1 MALQARS
8 HTVALIQFNL
18 LVVVMAI
25 LLLFDLFAVE
35 LFYILTF
42 LGLLVITHV
51 FAPVDKEPQWYFL
64 TKWLSRLGFIGL
76 GYILLQRVVMILG
89 T

>member
-1 MALQARS
+1 
-8 HTVALIQFNL
+8 
-18 LVVVMAI
+18 MAI